1 MSYVLYPLLCFL
13 RLQVGRTQHVLLRA
27 LQQEGLK
34 QHLRL
39 YHHVYL
45 FACKHKKHEQ
55 TIRASS
61 VLIEC
66 QASVAS
72 CKASSTIRAKQNVYP
87 SETAGRTR
95 NRLATKLAYF
105 YTQPQLTPFHS
116 FAPKGVYTIVSFL
129 CQARPFLGIVRKEQ
143 QVRHDR
149 AKQQV

>member
-1 MSYVLYPLLCFL
+1 LYL
-13 RLQVGRTQHVLLRA
+13 RLY
-27 LQQEGLK
+27 
-34 QHLRL
+34 LRL

-105 YTQPQLTPFHS
+105 YTQPQLTLFHS
-116 FAPKGVYTIVSFL
+116 FALKGVYTIVSFL